1 MPGHTPNRSG
11 HLTVQYLLSLD
22 FQLVECSSAAING
35 EAGRG
40 SVGLAHSSYNANGNV
55 SGATLARFQVTG
67 GRGSTP
73 LCSIPESDH
82 VNLRSPAREG
92 LLLCKD
98 Y

>member
-40 SVGLAHSSYNANGNV
+40 SVGLAHSSYNADGNV

-73 LCSIPESDH
+73 YGVPSPNPIMSIFA
-82 VNLRSPAREG
+82 AREG